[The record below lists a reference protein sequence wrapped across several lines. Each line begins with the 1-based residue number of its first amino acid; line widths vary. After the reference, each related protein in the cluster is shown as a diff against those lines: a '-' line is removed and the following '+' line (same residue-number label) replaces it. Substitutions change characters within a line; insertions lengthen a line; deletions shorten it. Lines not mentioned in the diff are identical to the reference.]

1 MTNEEIRKI
10 YELKNQGYGYK
21 KIANELNLAVST
33 IKSYLLR
40 HKDEPAMKGISKK
53 VKVSYLLFL

>member
-21 KIANELNLAVST
+21 KIANCKCQENVGVNVAKQLENVAHNVIIL
-33 IKSYLLR
+33 I
-40 HKDEPAMKGISKK
+40 
-53 VKVSYLLFL
+53 